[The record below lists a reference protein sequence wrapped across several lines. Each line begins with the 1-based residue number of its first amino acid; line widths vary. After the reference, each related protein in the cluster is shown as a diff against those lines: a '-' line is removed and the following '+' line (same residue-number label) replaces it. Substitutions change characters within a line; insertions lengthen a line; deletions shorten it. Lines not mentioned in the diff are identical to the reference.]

1 MGDWEELP
9 LHKRERISGG
19 TAAAGMKDLES
30 AADIGPHVLCSHC
43 GRDLDR
49 VQQAAAY
56 EADIAA
62 VRGHVAALEL
72 EQAQKDELIR
82 ELRRQ
87 LADKDTSI
95 ASLRVQAELVGVRKG
110 LEKQLQ
116 GAQDF
121 GSRCQ
126 SLMDTLSRLV
136 SKAHGGGVAVH
147 EASTVDVSEH
157 RSSVT
162 AVATPMRGLQ
172 KAPVDVRVRAC

>member
-1 MGDWEELP
+1 MG
-9 LHKRERISGG
+9 
-19 TAAAGMKDLES
+19 A
-30 AADIGPHVLCSHC
+30 LCSRC
-43 GRDLDR
+43 GQGPDC

-56 EADIAA
+56 DAGCAA

-110 LEKQLQ
+110 LERQLQ

-121 GSRCQ
+121 GLRCQ
-126 SLMDTLSRLV
+126 SLMETLSR
-136 SKAHGGGVAVH
+136 
-147 EASTVDVSEH
+147 
-157 RSSVT
+157 
-162 AVATPMRGLQ
+162 
-172 KAPVDVRVRAC
+172 